1 MTLNVTVIIP
11 AYNEESAITDT
22 VKRARA
28 ALAESGC
35 TGEVIVVNDGS
46 TDGTGASAAA
56 TAVTLINHPTNG
68 GYGRALKSG
77 IRQAKGDWIAI
88 VDADGSYPIEKLG
101 ELFSHLPSYD
111 MVVGARQGLS
121 YQGSLLKWQGRKAL
135 TALVRFVTGVAVPD
149 VNSGMRVFRKSIA
162 LANLDRF
169 SNGFSFT
176 TTLTLAMF
184 NQGHFVKY
192 LPIPYAPRIGKS
204 KVRMG
209 RDTLRTMQI
218 LVMAILAYN
227 PIKLFLALTFLA
239 GILGFTGVAAVGLT
253 LGIGAAAFLATLV
266 IFGLFLL
273 FGLGLV
279 CDLLRRPLNKPA
291 RADE

>member
-1 MTLNVTVIIP
+1 MTLKVTVLIP
-11 AYNEESAITDT
+11 AYNEESAIADT
-22 VKRARA
+22 VHRARA
-28 ALAESGC
+28 ALQASGC
-35 TGEVIVVNDGS
+35 EGRVIVINDGS
-46 TDGTGASAAA
+46 TDGTGAAALA
-56 TAVTLINHPTNG
+56 TGVALINHPTNG

-77 IRQAKGDWIAI
+77 VREAEGDWIAI

-101 ELFSHLPSYD
+101 ELLRDIPSYD

-121 YQGSLLKWQGRKAL
+121 YRGSLLKWQGRKAL

-149 VNSGMRVFRKSIA
+149 VNSGMRVFRRSIA

-192 LPIPYAPRIGKS
+192 VSVPYASRIGKS

-227 PIKLFLALTFLA
+227 PIKLFLAFSGLA
-239 GILGFTGVAAVGLT
+239 AVVGFAGVAAVGLT
-253 LGIGAAAFLATLV
+253 LGIGAAVFLATLV
-266 IFGLFLL
+266 TFGLFLL

>member
-1 MTLNVTVIIP
+1 LTLNVTVLIP
-11 AYNEESAITDT
+11 AYNEDSAIADT
-22 VKRARA
+22 IHRARA
-28 ALAESGC
+28 ALQSAGC
-35 TGEVIVVNDGS
+35 EGQIIVIDDGS
-46 TDGTGASAAA
+46 TDGTGAAAAA
-56 TAVTLINHPTNG
+56 TGVSLIRHPTNG

-77 IRQAKGDWIAI
+77 VREAKGEWIAI
-88 VDADGSYPIEKLG
+88 MDADGSYPIEKLG
-101 ELFSHLPSYD
+101 ELLAHVPSFD

-121 YQGSLLKWQGRKAL
+121 YQGSVLKWQGRKAL

-227 PIKLFLALTFLA
+227 PIKLFLALTGLA
-239 GILGFTGVAAVGLT
+239 GLFGFLGVALVGAT
-253 LGIGAAAFLATLV
+253 LGLGAAAFLGTLV
-266 IFGLFLL
+266 VLALFFI

-279 CDLLRRPLNKPA
+279 CDLLRRPLNQPP
-291 RADE
+291 RSDE

>member
-1 MTLNVTVIIP
+1 MTPRVTVLIP
-11 AYNEESAITDT
+11 AFNEASAIADT
-22 VKRARA
+22 VARARTALQA
-28 ALAESGC
+28 AGLEGQ
-35 TGEVIVVNDGS
+35 IVVINDGS
-46 TDGTGASAAA
+46 TDGTGAAAAA
-56 TAVTLINHPTNG
+56 TGAEVLNHPTNG
-68 GYGRALKSG
+68 GYGRALKTGVRHAS
-77 IRQAKGDWIAI
+77 GDWIAI
-88 VDADGSYPIEKLG
+88 MDADGSYPIEKLG
-101 ELFSHLPSYD
+101 ALLSQIPNYD

-121 YQGSLLKWQGRKAL
+121 YRGSLLKWQGRKAL

-192 LPIPYAPRIGKS
+192 VPIPYAPRIGES
-204 KVRMG
+204 KVRIG

-227 PIKLFLALTFLA
+227 PIKLFLALTGLA
-239 GILGFTGVAAVGLT
+239 AVPGLFGVIMVGAILGPGP
-253 LGIGAAAFLATLV
+253 AAFLATLV
-266 IFGLFLL
+266 TFGLFFL
-273 FGLGLV
+273 FGMGLV
-279 CDLLRRPLNKPA
+279 CDLLRRPLNPPV
-291 RADE
+291 RDEK